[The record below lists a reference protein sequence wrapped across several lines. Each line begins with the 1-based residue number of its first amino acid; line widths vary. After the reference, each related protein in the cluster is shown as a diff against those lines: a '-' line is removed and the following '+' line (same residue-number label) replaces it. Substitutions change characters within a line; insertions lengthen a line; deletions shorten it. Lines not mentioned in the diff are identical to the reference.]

1 MYNTAAAE
9 KAAAE
14 EIERHR
20 ARGAAQEEFM
30 QNVIKRITCQ
40 VLSLLCA
47 LMLLPANV
55 FAAEAID
62 TGKDV
67 TLTIEYRHEGKGIPD
82 AEFLIYQAGT
92 VDAYGKITL
101 IAPFASY
108 PVSTEGLTK
117 EGWNALALTL
127 AGYVQRDK
135 LPALDSGKTSA
146 DGKLKFPS
154 SSSVVMKP
162 GLYLVIGKS
171 CTVDH
176 YVYAASPFMAF
187 LPGDD
192 AANNTWKYD
201 MTVTAKYERQEEKI
215 SRKVLKIWDDKGY
228 EDKRAKEISVQLL
241 RDGQVYETVTLTKDN
256 GWRYTWNDLP
266 ARYTWTI
273 AEKELTG
280 YTVKVGQEGITY
292 TIKNTYI
299 PPKTPPEEPGKPPR
313 IPTTGQLWWPVP
325 LFGIA
330 GLIFLLTGIL
340 RRKRER

>member
-117 EGWNALALTL
+117 EGWNALE
-127 AGYVQRDK
+127 
-135 LPALDSGKTSA
+135 
-146 DGKLKFPS
+146 
-154 SSSVVMKP
+154 
-162 GLYLVIGKS
+162 IG
-171 CTVDH
+171 
-176 YVYAASPFMAF
+176 
-187 LPGDD
+187 
-192 AANNTWKYD
+192 
-201 MTVTAKYERQEEKI
+201 
-215 SRKVLKIWDDKGY
+215 
-228 EDKRAKEISVQLL
+228 RAHV
-241 RDGQVYETVTLTKDN
+241 
-256 GWRYTWNDLP
+256 
-266 ARYTWTI
+266 
-273 AEKELTG
+273 
-280 YTVKVGQEGITY
+280 
-292 TIKNTYI
+292 
-299 PPKTPPEEPGKPPR
+299 
-313 IPTTGQLWWPVP
+313 
-325 LFGIA
+325 
-330 GLIFLLTGIL
+330 
-340 RRKRER
+340 